1 MHRRFTCKKVI
12 EGINWLLTATNAVNH
27 IYFSCFHEK
36 QRSFRVFFIA
46 IIKNNVKFNDLIMVA
61 RFLNTTSP
69 LIFKVSIFG
78 RLCDHGKTILCL
90 VRLPG
95 TLCEL
100 IKSKGDVVF
109 KKRANIIRSLN
120 LT

>member
-1 MHRRFTCKKVI
+1 M
-12 EGINWLLTATNAVNH
+12 LTATNAVHH
-27 IYFSCFHEK
+27 IYVSCFHEK

-90 VRLPG
+90 VRLLDQVYETVIQSHIQSISLCSHDYSN
-95 TLCEL
+95 TL
-100 IKSKGDVVF
+100 VVCDT
-109 KKRANIIRSLN
+109 I
-120 LT
+120 